1 MRLSPRKPARFS
13 LRRREA
19 GYAGLCA
26 IVCGQQLSTAS
37 AAAIRNR
44 LFAAFDPFHH
54 DSVRRARTDKLKR
67 LGLSAPKIKSIREI
81 GKAVAQGR
89 IDLTA
94 VGEMDADAA
103 HAALVALHGI
113 GPWSADIYL
122 LFCLGH
128 SDAFPAGD
136 LAVQEAA
143 RIAFGLRKRPDAKAL
158 AKLAEAWRPW
168 RGVAAHLLWA
178 YYHAVKKR
186 DVVPVQS
193 AGAAKKPAKKKREEE
208 KIHKEIR
215 QWLTS
220 TARGSAPRSGT
231 AKQLVVFLHGYG
243 ADGNDL
249 IDIGRAWAGL
259 LPDAAFVSPHA
270 PRPCG
275 QAPSGREWF
284 PLTMRDPGERWR
296 GVTMAAPAAQT
307 FLDAELARARPAA
320 FGAGAGR
327 IFARHHDGAACR
339 LAPRR
344 RAGRDRRLFRP
355 AGAAGQRRSRNFRGR
370 DQEPAAGAAGTR
382 RPGPADPDRR
392 AFPRR
397 ARAWRPWR
405 CRSSGTSRPASAT
418 ASTRKACATAANFL
432 LAALAGA
439 EPACG

>member
-1 MRLSPRKPARFS
+1 MTNFLHSDADLQAGLARLVAADPRLAPIAEKAGRFS

-44 LFAAFDPFHH
+44 LFSAFDPFHH
-54 DSVRRARTDKLKR
+54 DSVRHARTDKLKR

-89 IDLTA
+89 IDLDRI
-94 VGEMDADAA
+94 GEMDADAA

-193 AGAAKKPAKKKREEE
+193 AAATKKPTKKKAKKK
-208 KIHKEIR
+208 K
-215 QWLTS
+215 
-220 TARGSAPRSGT
+220 P
-231 AKQLVVFLHGYG
+231 
-243 ADGNDL
+243 
-249 IDIGRAWAGL
+249 
-259 LPDAAFVSPHA
+259 
-270 PRPCG
+270 
-275 QAPSGREWF
+275 
-284 PLTMRDPGERWR
+284 
-296 GVTMAAPAAQT
+296 
-307 FLDAELARARPAA
+307 
-320 FGAGAGR
+320 
-327 IFARHHDGAACR
+327 
-339 LAPRR
+339 
-344 RAGRDRRLFRP
+344 
-355 AGAAGQRRSRNFRGR
+355 
-370 DQEPAAGAAGTR
+370 
-382 RPGPADPDRR
+382 
-392 AFPRR
+392 
-397 ARAWRPWR
+397 
-405 CRSSGTSRPASAT
+405 
-418 ASTRKACATAANFL
+418 TRKSGN
-432 LAALAGA
+432 G
-439 EPACG
+439 